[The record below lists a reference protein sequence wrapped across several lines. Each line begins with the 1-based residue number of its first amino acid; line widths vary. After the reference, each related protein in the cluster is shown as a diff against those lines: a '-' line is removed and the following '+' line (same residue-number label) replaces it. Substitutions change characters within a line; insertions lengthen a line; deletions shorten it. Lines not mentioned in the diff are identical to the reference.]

1 VVIQRGVRE
10 GIDGLGNILTGCF
23 DGDII
28 VVGEVD
34 TSALLGGIVGNTEKF
49 TLQAGVCGTGD
60 VLAVAP
66 LAVSRAFGRTAL
78 GAAVGAS
85 VSWVSVSIWVKGPTL
100 SFRGSPAVVTIGDI
114 GTTRAEIRGI
124 GISPV
129 ATARSVSARS
139 TPRSAKM
146 NIDKKLRFEKCIAKY
161 IPWAVPSTSTS
172 TSTSS
177 RAGGGRSSG
186 TVDVGDHGAL
196 TEMGRDVGSAAV

>member
-34 TSALLGGIVGNTEKF
+34 TSALLGGIVGNTEKL

-85 VSWVSVSIWVKGPTL
+85 VSWVSVSMWVKGPTL

-129 ATARSVSARS
+129 ATARSVS
-139 TPRSAKM
+139 
-146 NIDKKLRFEKCIAKY
+146 
-161 IPWAVPSTSTS
+161 WAVPSTS

-177 RAGGGRSSG
+177 RAGGGRGSG